1 MEKKVNI
8 VGGKRC
14 IKNKSRKRKREEEE
28 KKATEKNINDAINY
42 SISQSIYQRLETCM
56 AYRHRVFPECG

>member
-14 IKNKSRKRKREEEE
+14 IKNKSRKRKRHEEE
-28 KKATEKNINDAINY
+28 KKATETNINDAINY
-42 SISQSIYQRLETCM
+42 SIS
-56 AYRHRVFPECG
+56 